1 MRILK
6 SCLIII
12 LAVLLTRGTA
22 MAQQPHVVSAVLLD
36 QMLAEKVR
44 QQDADR
50 AVIREV
56 LGRSEVREVA
66 ARAGLDIVRAEAT
79 VAMLDGKD
87 LQEAAEHARQ
97 VQKDLS
103 GGGSVTMSTTT
114 IIIILLVVIL
124 VIVAVK

>member
-1 MRILK
+1 MRVLK
-6 SCLIII
+6 SCLIVI
-12 LAVLLTRGTA
+12 LSVLLTRGTA
-22 MAQQPHVVSAVLLD
+22 LAQQPHVVGAVLLD

-97 VQKDLS
+97 LQKDLA
-103 GGGSVTMSTTT
+103 GGGSVTLQTTT

>member
-1 MRILK
+1 MRVLK

-12 LAVLLTRGTA
+12 LSVLLSRGTA
-22 MAQQPHVVSAVLLD
+22 LAQQPHVVGAVLLD

-50 AVIREV
+50 AVIRDV
-56 LGRSEVREVA
+56 LTRPQVREVA

-87 LQEAAEHARQ
+87 LQEAAEQARQ
-97 VQKDLS
+97 VQKDLA
-103 GGGSVTMSTTT
+103 GGGTVTMSTTT

>member
-1 MRILK
+1 M
-6 SCLIII
+6 
-12 LAVLLTRGTA
+12 
-22 MAQQPHVVSAVLLD
+22 VSAVLLD

-97 VQKDLS
+97 VQKDLE